1 MICFSVFTYS
11 CSYVQV
17 AWIQRLMAITYW
29 PMQKVRI
36 LSGFSHRCCQ
46 RKVRYNA
53 AVVSGR
59 YGTTPLLSAEGLP
72 PIDYTIPNKPRVE
85 VVIKEWSNRQTPS
98 LNLV

>member
-1 MICFSVFTYS
+1 MVIGFSVFTYS

-17 AWIQRLMAITYW
+17 TWIQRLMAITYW

-46 RKVRYNA
+46 RKVRY
-53 AVVSGR
+53 
-59 YGTTPLLSAEGLP
+59 
-72 PIDYTIPNKPRVE
+72 IE

>member
-1 MICFSVFTYS
+1 MVIGFSVFTYS

-59 YGTTPLLSAEGLP
+59 YGTTPLLSAEGP
-72 PIDYTIPNKPRVE
+72 PQKAESTVQRLRHP
-85 VVIKEWSNRQTPS
+85 
-98 LNLV
+98 